1 MKSVR
6 CISKTP
12 VGLLL
17 LVILIFFMTSCGN
30 GQEVP
35 APPSATVEV
44 PTALPTTRPSETPV
58 PTNTPLPTETSTPF
72 VPKATI
78 KIFSQGPLSGDLSPG
93 GRDVMR
99 GAKLA
104 VEQLAD
110 PLMGLGYKIELVPYD
125 DQNDVGKAVA
135 VAKEIVSDP
144 DILCGVG
151 HYASRILNQV
161 KEIYHQEGLAFV
173 SPSST
178 AAFATASGYLEVNRV
193 VGRHDAQGAV
203 GAQFAK
209 AQGFS
214 RVFIMSQGTD
224 YAQFNSYHFTEEAN
238 RIGVEVVGNMT
249 TDTTITFGKFIDRI
263 IKANADVVYFSTLNV
278 EQAGTFFRE
287 ARAAGYMG
295 AFLGNEGID
304 NPALLD
310 FAGPLLVAGSGMYY
324 TSIGA
329 PASSYLGAT
338 GFLENFETLY
348 GVTPQI
354 FAAQSYDAA
363 GICMRAI
370 EEASKAKGGE
380 LPTRA
385 EVANAIRALQGY
397 QGITGVYNFNK
408 NGDPDPAQYFIFQVI
423 SPNPDDWNQNILIAS
438 FEMAPPD

>member
-17 LVILIFFMTSCGN
+17 LVTLIFVMTSCGN
-30 GQEVP
+30 GQEVQ

-44 PTALPTTRPSETPV
+44 PTALPTTRPSETPA
-58 PTNTPLPTETSTPF
+58 PTNTPIPTETSTPF

-78 KIFSQGPLSGDLSPG
+78 KIFGQSPLSGDLSPG
-93 GRDVMR
+93 GTDIMR
-99 GAKLA
+99 AAELA
-104 VEQLAD
+104 VKHLSG
-110 PLMGLGYKIELVPYD
+110 PLMDLGYKIELVPYD
-125 DQNDVGKAVA
+125 DQTDVGIAVA
-135 VAKEIVSDP
+135 VAKEIVADP

-151 HYASRILNQV
+151 PYASRILNQV
-161 KEIYHQEGLAFV
+161 KEIYHQDGLAFV

-224 YAQFNSYHFTEEAN
+224 YAQFNAYHFKEEAN
-238 RIGVEVVGNMT
+238 RIGVEVVGNLT
-249 TDTTITFGKFIDRI
+249 TDAMNTFGQFIDRI
-263 IKANADVVYFSTLNV
+263 IEANADVVYFSTLNV

-310 FAGPLLVAGSGMYY
+310 FAGPLLVEGSGMYY

-329 PASSYLGAT
+329 PASFYPGAT
-338 GFLENFETLY
+338 EFLENFETLY
-348 GVTPQI
+348 GVTPQV
-354 FAAQSYDAA
+354 FAAQSYDAT
-363 GICMRAI
+363 GICIKAI

-380 LPTRA
+380 IPTRA
-385 EVANAIRALQGY
+385 EVANTIRALQGY
-397 QGITGVYNFNK
+397 KGITGVYNFNK
-408 NGDPDPAQYFIFQVI
+408 NGDPDPAQYFIFQVV
-423 SPNPDDWNQNILIAS
+423 SPIPNDWDQNVLITS
-438 FEMAPPD
+438 FEVSPPN